1 MKLRNSRV
9 LKEIREGR
17 VATSAKINLSDPR
30 VIELCGLAG
39 FSTVW
44 LCLEHVPNDWS
55 VIENCVRAAKVYDMD
70 VIVRVSRG
78 SYSDYIR
85 PFECDATGVMIP
97 HVESAAQAR
106 EIVDFCRFNPM
117 GRRAL
122 DGGNADGAY
131 CQVPLKEYLNHANH
145 ERFLIL
151 QIESP
156 EALENVE
163 EIAAVPGFEFLL
175 FGAGDYAHRI
185 GKAGQYTCPEVQVA
199 RRRVEAAALANEKRC
214 MAVGLVEDGT
224 VMKERS
230 YSVVNLASDV
240 VGLGGYLAT
249 QLSSFDQGAN
259 TVAEADSSLYSVG
272 GESKNGKDGVARNGT
287 KKKSDPVVM
296 AK

>member
-9 LKEIREGR
+9 LRESRQGL
-17 VATSAKINLSDPR
+17 VASCAKINLSDPR
-30 VIELCGLAG
+30 VIELCALAG
-39 FSTVW
+39 YSTVW

-55 VIENCVRAAKVYDMD
+55 TIENCVRAAKAYDMD

-97 HVESAAQAR
+97 HVESARQAR
-106 EIVDFCRFNPM
+106 EIVDFCRFIPL

-131 CQVPLKEYLNHANH
+131 CQVPLEEYLHHSNH
-145 ERFLIL
+145 ERFLVL

-156 EALENVE
+156 EALANVE
-163 EIAAVPGFEFLL
+163 EIAAVPGFEYLL

-185 GKAGQYTCPEVQVA
+185 GKPGQYDCEEVETA
-199 RRRVEAAALANEKRC
+199 RRRVEAAALANNKRC
-214 MAVGLVEDGT
+214 MAVGLMLEAPQLR
-224 VMKERS
+224 ERG
-230 YSVVNLASDV
+230 YSIVNLASDV

-249 QLSSFDQGAN
+249 QLASLEQNAPLPAA
-259 TVAEADSSLYSVG
+259 VSLYS
-272 GESKNGKDGVARNGT
+272 NGST
-287 KKKSDPVVM
+287 SDRTPHDSEDT
-296 AK
+296 AILTR

>member
-1 MKLRNSRV
+1 MKLRKSRV
-9 LKEIREGR
+9 LKEVRDGL

-44 LCLEHVPNDWS
+44 LCLEHVPNDWQ

-97 HVESAAQAR
+97 HVESATQAR
-106 EIVDFCRFNPM
+106 EIVNFCRFDPL

-122 DGGNADGAY
+122 DGGNADGAF
-131 CQVPLKEYLNHANH
+131 CQVPLKEYLHHANH

-175 FGAGDYAHRI
+175 FGAGDFAHRI
-185 GKAGQYTCPEVQVA
+185 GKPGQYNCPEAEAA
-199 RRRVEAAALANEKRC
+199 RRRVEAAALANGKRC
-214 MAVGLVEDGT
+214 MSVGLVLE
-224 VMKERS
+224 VPQLKERG
-230 YSVVNLASDV
+230 YSIINLASDV
-240 VGLGGYLAT
+240 VGLGGYLNA
-249 QLSSFDQGAN
+249 QIASLDQEQTA
-259 TVAEADSSLYSVG
+259 VAEPQSLYSKA
-272 GESKNGKDGVARNGT
+272 STPNGQAVL
-287 KKKSDPVVM
+287 

>member
-1 MKLRNSRV
+1 MKLRKSRV
-9 LKEIREGR
+9 LRETHRGL
-17 VATSAKINLSDPR
+17 VATCAKINLSDPR

-39 FSTVW
+39 YSTVW
-44 LCLEHVPNDWS
+44 LCLEHVPNDWTL
-55 VIENCVRAAKVYDMD
+55 IENCVRAAKVYDMD

-85 PFECDATGVMIP
+85 PFECDATGVMVP
-97 HVESAAQAR
+97 HVESAEQAR

-131 CQVPLKEYLNHANH
+131 CQAPLQEYLHHANT
-145 ERFLIL
+145 ERFLVL

-185 GKAGQYTCPEVQVA
+185 GKPGQYTCAEVEAA
-199 RRRVEAAALANEKRC
+199 RRRVEAAALANGKRC
-214 MAVGLVEDGT
+214 MAVGLMLEAPALKQRG
-224 VMKERS
+224 
-230 YSVVNLASDV
+230 YSLINLASDV
-240 VGLGGYLAT
+240 VGLGSYLAE
-249 QLSSFDQGAN
+249 QLTSLDQEVIVHAPTNG
-259 TVAEADSSLYSVG
+259 VSLYS
-272 GESKNGKDGVARNGT
+272 NGNG
-287 KKKSDPVVM
+287 SRENGDSVVL

>member
-1 MKLRNSRV
+1 MKLRKSRV
-9 LKEIREGR
+9 LKETHQGM
-17 VATSAKINLSDPR
+17 VATCAKINLSDPR

-39 FSTVW
+39 YSTVW

-55 VIENCVRAAKVYDMD
+55 VIENCVRAAKAYDMD

-97 HVESAAQAR
+97 HVESAEQAR
-106 EIVDFCRFNPM
+106 EIVDFCRFNPL

-131 CQVPLKEYLNHANH
+131 CQVPLQEYLHHANT

-163 EIAAVPGFEFLL
+163 EIAAVPGFEYLL

-185 GKAGQYTCPEVQVA
+185 GKAGQYTCPEVESA
-199 RRRVEAAALANEKRC
+199 RRRVEAAALANGKRC
-214 MAVGLVEDGT
+214 VGVGIMLEAPLLKQRG
-224 VMKERS
+224 
-230 YSVVNLASDV
+230 YSVINLASDV
-240 VGLGGYLAT
+240 VGLGGYLAS
-249 QLSSFDQGAN
+249 QLTSLEQEPTLPPA
-259 TVAEADSSLYSVG
+259 ASLYS
-272 GESKNGKDGVARNGT
+272 NGNGSNGNGHKADDSMVLT
-287 KKKSDPVVM
+287 K
-296 AK
+296 

>member
-1 MKLRNSRV
+1 MKLRHSRV
-9 LKEIREGR
+9 LKEVREGL
-17 VATSAKINLSDPR
+17 VARTAKINLSDPR

-39 FSTVW
+39 YSAAW
-44 LCLEHVPNDWS
+44 LCLEHVPNDWRD
-55 VIENCVRAAKVYDMD
+55 VEHCVRAAKIHDLD

-106 EIVDFCRFNPM
+106 EIVDFCRFRPI

-122 DGGNADGAY
+122 DGGNVDGAF
-131 CQVPLKEYLNHANH
+131 CQAPLQEYLDHANR

-163 EIAAVPGFEFLL
+163 EIAAVPGYEFLL

-185 GKAGQYTCPEVQVA
+185 DKAGQYSCAEVESA
-199 RRRVEAAALANEKRC
+199 RLRVEAAALAHGKRC
-214 MAVGLVEDGT
+214 MAVGLVLGADAL
-224 VMKERS
+224 KERG
-230 YSVVNLASDV
+230 YSVINIASDV
-240 VGLGGYLAT
+240 KGLGDYLSG
-249 QLSSFDQGAN
+249 QLSSFEQKGARPG
-259 TVAEADSSLYSVG
+259 AEKASLYSAGASGDGKAANLVG
-272 GESKNGKDGVARNGT
+272 QSR
-287 KKKSDPVVM
+287 
-296 AK
+296 

>member
-1 MKLRNSRV
+1 M
-9 LKEIREGR
+9 REGR

-97 HVESAAQAR
+97 HVETAEQAR

-131 CQVPLKEYLNHANH
+131 CQVPLKEYLHHGNH

-156 EALENVE
+156 EALANVE

-185 GKAGQYTCPEVQVA
+185 GKAGQYTCPEVEVA
-199 RRRVEAAALANEKRC
+199 RRRVEAAALANGKRC
-214 MAVGLVEDGT
+214 MSVGLVTDAAEL
-224 VMKERS
+224 KARS
-230 YSVVNLASDV
+230 YSVINLASDV

-249 QLSSFDQGAN
+249 QLSSFDQEPSLA
-259 TVAEADSSLYSVG
+259 APAISLYSNG
-272 GESKNGKDGVARNGT
+272 NGSKSGAKGKNGAKKNGDSVELV
-287 KKKSDPVVM
+287 K
-296 AK
+296 

>member
-9 LKEIREGR
+9 LKETRQGL
-17 VATSAKINLSDPR
+17 VATCAKINLSDPR

-39 FSTVW
+39 YSTVW

-55 VIENCVRAAKVYDMD
+55 SIENCVRAAKVYDMD

-97 HVESAAQAR
+97 HVESATQAR

-131 CQVPLKEYLNHANH
+131 CQVPLREYLHHSNH

-163 EIAAVPGFEFLL
+163 EIAATPGFEYLL

-185 GKAGQYTCPEVQVA
+185 GKPGQYTCPEVESA
-199 RRRVEAAALANEKRC
+199 RRRVEAAALAHGKRC
-214 MAVGLVEDGT
+214 MAVGLMLEAPLLKQRG
-224 VMKERS
+224 
-230 YSVVNLASDV
+230 YSVINLASDV
-240 VGLGGYLAT
+240 VGLGGYLASQIASLEQDLILPT
-249 QLSSFDQGAN
+249 T
-259 TVAEADSSLYSVG
+259 TVSLYS
-272 GESKNGKDGVARNGT
+272 NGNGSNGSARENGD
-287 KKKSDPVVM
+287 SM
-296 AK
+296 ALAK